1 MCEFFFFCR
10 LTKCAHSS
18 QSLRESFC
26 FVLFCLQSLH
36 NNTISLFA
44 YKYIRTH
51 IWFMLKGSHQHT
63 KKPRAAKRVL
73 WTENR
78 LMFFFVSKKRKKCC
92 CCACHRVFC
101 VAFSLMPHLFP
112 SSSALTPGSNDSH
125 HLRFALSLSLAVLC
139 VCVQMKLT
147 EVCLHH
153 ANTKGIVALWHFQEL
168 VFFAAIS
175 H

>member
-10 LTKCAHSS
+10 LTKCAHFS

-78 LMFFFVSKKRKKCC
+78 LMFFFLSQKREKNVVVVLVIVYFALLSHSCRIFFHHHQHSHQEATTHTTSVS
-92 CCACHRVFC
+92 
-101 VAFSLMPHLFP
+101 
-112 SSSALTPGSNDSH
+112 
-125 HLRFALSLSLAVLC
+125 LSLSLAVLC

-168 VFFAAIS
+168 VFFTAIS